1 MLWGLAHI
9 MPLLRSGPPSSDVRF
24 TAIAVA
30 RASLQRADCVIPPYQ
45 SMRLWAVVKL
55 GLPTDICEAMLRH
68 CAESL
73 LSEVAATSNVEE
85 MQWCPQSF
93 ANVAWS
99 AAKLS
104 ECGSLKGYATAAVVC
119 AAVAKQ
125 AQLCL
130 ESFKPHELS
139 MMAWACATMHGR
151 KKSGNNARPDGA
163 AALTWAAEEFNV
175 KKPAKKVESED
186 EEFLGW
192 ERSVLLDLPPLA
204 AIVLAPGEVKSIQ
217 QPPDG
222 AVP

>member
-1 MLWGLAHI
+1 
-9 MPLLRSGPPSSDVRF
+9 
-24 TAIAVA
+24 
-30 RASLQRADCVIPPYQ
+30 
-45 SMRLWAVVKL
+45 MRLWAVVKL
-55 GLPTDICEAMLRH
+55 GLPTDICEAMLRR

-104 ECGSLKGYATAAVVC
+104 ECGSLKGYAMAAVVC

-175 KKPAKKVESED
+175 KKPAP
-186 EEFLGW
+186 
-192 ERSVLLDLPPLA
+192 LDFASLMVPVA
-204 AIVLAPGEVKSIQ
+204 VLARQRLDALSAQSRSNIAWSLATVGVLSHAAAEDLWYLSHTTAPFI
-217 QPPDG
+217 
-222 AVP
+222 